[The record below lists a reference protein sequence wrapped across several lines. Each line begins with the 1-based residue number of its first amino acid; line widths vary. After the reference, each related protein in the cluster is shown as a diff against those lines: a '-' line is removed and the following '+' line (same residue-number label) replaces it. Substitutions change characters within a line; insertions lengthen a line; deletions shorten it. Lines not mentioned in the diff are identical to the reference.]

1 MECDDM
7 CDDLCAYL
15 GAYLDG
21 ELNPEKVKAV
31 REHLRSCPKARN
43 ELWVQD
49 CIKTLIRERFSSI
62 IAPDFLREVVLTE
75 LGRFEEGEYRDFGTQ
90 ILDIVPWGTHIALLY
105 KKKSDLVELLVPYMA
120 AGLEEN
126 ELCVWVTSEMS
137 RGEAMEAMAKNI
149 PHLQG
154 YIDSGQMQFFSHE
167 EWFLHDGR
175 FDVQYVLDAAMEKY
189 SEAMRRECEGLRITG
204 NLLWLDQSNW
214 DSFMEFEDRLNNAVQ
229 DYKLLVVCVYNENG
243 CIMDNID
250 EVIDT
255 HEYVLA
261 KTDGSW
267 GLRRPVG
274 R

>member
-62 IAPDFLREVVLTE
+62 IAPDSLREVVLNE
-75 LGRFEEGEYRDFGTQ
+75 LGRIEEYRDSGIQ
-90 ILDIVPWGTHIALLY
+90 ILGIVPWGTHIAQLY
-105 KKKSDLVELLVPYMA
+105 KDKNDLMEVLVPYME

-126 ELCVWVTSEMS
+126 ELCVWVTSEIS
-137 RGEAMEAMAKNI
+137 RGETIEALAENI

-154 YIDSGQMQFFSHE
+154 YIDSGQMQLFSHE

-175 FDVQYVLDAAMEKY
+175 FDGQYVLDAAMKKY
-189 SEAMRRECEGLRITG
+189 SEAMLRECEGLRITG
-204 NLLWLDQSNW
+204 NLFWLDQPNW
-214 DSFMEFEDRLNNAVQ
+214 GSFMEFENRLNNAVQ
-229 DYKLLVVCVYNENG
+229 DYKLLVVCVYNESE
-243 CIMDNID
+243 CTMDNID
-250 EVIDT
+250 DVINT

-261 KTDGSW
+261 KTGGSW
-267 GLRRPVG
+267 GLRRAAAQ
-274 R
+274 